1 MPAHEWFQ
9 EALENSGIELIPLMP
24 DIAARAVVLT
34 DVHRD
39 PFDRIIIATA
49 LVENA
54 LLASLD
60 SKFCEYPELK
70 GFLLS

>member
-1 MPAHEWFQ
+1 LPAHEWFR
-9 EALENSGIELIPLMP
+9 EALENSGIELIPLIP
-24 DIAARAVVLT
+24 DIAARAVVLA

-54 LLASLD
+54 SLASLD
-60 SKFCEYPELK
+60 LKFCEYPELK
-70 GFLLS
+70 SLLLS